1 MGSTGVGKSSFI
13 HNSAPPGLCT
23 VKVGHGLQSETSE
36 AQPVCWVTQDGTT
49 VKLVDTPGFD
59 DSRVGMTDTQV
70 LRMIAD
76 FLTNEYKRGKS
87 QLTGLIYVH
96 RISDTRVG
104 RTSQRNLRMFRKLCG
119 DESLKNVVIITT
131 MWDMITLEDGLRHE
145 QELMSNDNLFKPLLD
160 KGAIMMRH
168 DRTPKSATNV
178 IDYLLGKDATT
189 IQIVVEIVEQGK
201 ALQDTAA
208 GTELHSEIREL
219 MRKHR
224 EEVESMEAEMCKM
237 QTVSTEERQEMNRE
251 MQIKLADNR
260 KGMDQEGQR
269 EFTEERQRTEG
280 TMAKLLMELD
290 ELKRG
295 LTGTSDPPPVYEPG
309 TSDFPAP
316 ETKCVVHCSKL
327 LQLVKQYEASLARA
341 CPDVPISVASCTIH
355 FADAVERSVT
365 CIGHTSASLKSA
377 LTLEDMYSLQQ
388 FMRADPYPRTF
399 TLGTWAKAQHDM
411 KIVINDIE
419 AILSTYRKPGFA
431 DRFRNGKGIKRS
443 SALNAIL
450 ESTKEVAADMATMVD
465 WWSPIID
472 AIGNVEDA
480 AQHER
485 EGTGFPDST
494 AMASLTR
501 IIRALDAY
509 CEAYAKC
516 PETLHEAAVGISL

>member
-1 MGSTGVGKSSFI
+1 MHPNEEQVIAVMGSTGVGKSSFI
-13 HNSAPPGLCT
+13 HSSMPPNLRT
-23 VKVGHGLQSETSE
+23 EAEVGHSLQSETSQV
-36 AQPVCWVTQDGTT
+36 QPISWIAKDGARI
-49 VKLVDTPGFD
+49 KLVDTPGFN
-59 DSRVGMTDTQV
+59 DSRAEVTDTKV
-70 LRMIAD
+70 LKMIAE
-76 FLTNEYKRGKS
+76 FLAKQYKRGKS

-224 EEVESMEAEMCKM
+224 EEVESMEAE
-237 QTVSTEERQEMNRE
+237 
-251 MQIKLADNR
+251 I

-327 LQLVKQYEASLARA
+327 LQLVKYYEASLARA